1 MTKDRRPKIIAKDCM
16 AKDRMVKDCMARNCI
31 AKDCITNVSITKDC
45 TARNCIAKDCMTK
58 YCNTKDCMRRFEHA
72 DATPANAAT
81 AATAR
86 CIVAAPLCAP
96 RLRSVCTLHRGKVL
110 S

>member
-1 MTKDRRPKIIAKDCM
+1 MTEYCTTIDNMSGECMTKDRRPKIIAKDCM
-16 AKDRMVKDCMARNCI
+16 TKVSMA
-31 AKDCITNVSITKDC
+31 KDC